1 MADILRFPQ
10 RQTTGSHS
18 DGDSAL
24 GAVIADAV
32 EAVIAAARLKKL
44 SIRLELDED
53 IAAMETH
60 AGFRDVFSDVLRQA
74 VKRAPIETAIDISG
88 SRSLRGIEIE
98 VADAAESKD
107 IRKNNAL
114 HRSYEAGGV
123 VVQRMRVPQ
132 GGSATI
138 VRICEEA
145 DACVA
150 TRPFVA
156 KHRSVRRR
164 AA

>member
-10 RQTTGSHS
+10 KQPTTSAANR
-18 DGDSAL
+18 DSAM

-32 EAVIAAARLKKL
+32 EAVITDARSKEL
-44 SIRLELDED
+44 SIRLGLEED
-53 IAAMETH
+53 IAVMNTH
-60 AGFRDVFSDVLRQA
+60 VGFGDVFVDVLRQS
-74 VKRAPIETAIDISG
+74 VKRAPAGTAIDISG

-98 VADAAESKD
+98 VVDAAESND

-114 HRSYEAGGV
+114 QRGYEAGGV
-123 VVQRMRVPQ
+123 VVQRLRVPQ
-132 GGSATI
+132 GGNATI

-156 KHRSVRRR
+156 KHRRVQRR